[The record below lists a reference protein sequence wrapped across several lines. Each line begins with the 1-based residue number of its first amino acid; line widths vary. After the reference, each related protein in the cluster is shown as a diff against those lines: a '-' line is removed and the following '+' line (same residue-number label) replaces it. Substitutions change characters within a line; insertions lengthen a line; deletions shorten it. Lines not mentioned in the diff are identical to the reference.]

1 MTWIQTSLLLDK
13 YVYYL
18 QKNHIKETCACCTRF
33 CTVLWLS
40 LSPRYPEVHNCK
52 QLACF
57 PIALPGGRWSDIA
70 VVAHNSIWS
79 EEGGFGMA
87 ARVTDP
93 AHGPVPV
100 NPRHEAHSW
109 YASPCSSCES
119 AETMSVKCTG
129 KLEGSKKVPWVNAS
143 TTDFFYWKISWGM
156 LIYIIYHIYIL
167 YLFA

>member
-57 PIALPGGRWSDIA
+57 PIALLWGRWSDIA
-70 VVAHNSIWS
+70 IVAHNSIWS
-79 EEGGFGMA
+79 EEGGSGMA
-87 ARVTDP
+87 VRVTDP
-93 AHGPVPV
+93 PMDLYQLTLDMRHTPGMPPPAHLVSQRKLCPWNVQENWRDPKRYLGLMLQL
-100 NPRHEAHSW
+100 RIFF
-109 YASPCSSCES
+109 
-119 AETMSVKCTG
+119 TG
-129 KLEGSKKVPWVNAS
+129 K
-143 TTDFFYWKISWGM
+143 
-156 LIYIIYHIYIL
+156 
-167 YLFA
+167 